1 MSDYFTR
8 VVGMLKRHNF
18 HFLGQGSGR
27 YEVWQKF
34 SRNVIVPNRC
44 ASRLT
49 ANGVMKAAGIN
60 FIFSENAKAVWKFEL
75 NEDDPVRVY
84 HPDGVNNKMKFYNPD
99 NF

>member
-60 FIFSENAKAVWKFEL
+60 FIFSENANESNINYMNFMNDMQSKDEL
-75 NEDDPVRVY
+75 D
-84 HPDGVNNKMKFYNPD
+84 
-99 NF
+99 